1 MEALQGRD
9 GDKDDNSLL
18 AVANFD
24 LIKIPKSACELHDRL
39 MPWTASR
46 PAPQK
51 SIVLWPDGASLKE
64 RLYICF
70 FLFLLREG
78 CQTTQFCRIGNSYNI
93 NPSLRGRERA
103 QSYVEAIRRE
113 LWEQDVEEMFGL
125 AFVLFHSSHSHLT
138 GRDDLQR
145 SQGNLE
151 VGSVALEIE
160 QSLSNVLLKLGGV
173 LPRGAVGGDLVD
185 GAHLGCGCST
195 VGWDE
200 LIVIV
205 ADRKIEGPGMVN
217 FGALGKWVR

>member
-1 MEALQGRD
+1 
-9 GDKDDNSLL
+9 
-18 AVANFD
+18 
-24 LIKIPKSACELHDRL
+24 

-51 SIVLWPDGASLKE
+51 SIVLRLDGASLHQYFVFPE
-64 RLYICF
+64 RGVVKRPNSVESAIHTTY
-70 FLFLLREG
+70 FLLCEG
-78 CQTTQFCRIGNSYNI
+78 GSAPDRMSKPFVESFGNRMSKKC
-93 NPSLRGRERA
+93 SVWL
-103 QSYVEAIRRE
+103 
-113 LWEQDVEEMFGL
+113 F
-125 AFVLFHSSHSHLT
+125 LFHSSHSHLT

-151 VGSVALEIE
+151 VGSVALEVE

-205 ADRKIEGPGMVN
+205 AGRKIEGLWYGKLWRTWKMGSLN
-217 FGALGKWVR
+217 WGFRALCSRLCACKGLAGCLGLRR